1 MTMQAALFRDHVK
14 TDWTPPAELPR
25 LSEARV
31 VAIDLET
38 YDPHLRERGP
48 GWATR
53 DGHIVGIAVATDDG
67 HSWYLPMRHE
77 VGGGNIAPEV
87 VLRWARDELTREG
100 QLKVG
105 ANLIYDL
112 GWLRAEGVEVPGPYY
127 DVQWAEA
134 LLDEHRDSYSLD
146 AIARDYGLGGK
157 ETDELYDWCAR
168 AYGGRADD
176 RQRANIYRAPASLVG
191 PYAER
196 DAALPLLIRERQL
209 PRLRELDLLGLLD
222 LEHRLIPLLL
232 AMRFRGVRIRED
244 WRRVRDELRTRMRV
258 PEGVE
263 IWAASSLA
271 AYCERKGITYPRTAK
286 GAPSFTKQWLEKHL
300 PEIAEARKIDKACSV
315 FFDSYMGKAVR
326 GRIHCEFLPLKTTD
340 GGTVSGRMASRQPNL
355 QNIPSRDPELG
366 PLIRSLFIPEEGCL
380 WAKLDYSQIEYR
392 LLAHYARGEGA
403 DDVREAYRRD
413 PRTDFHARV
422 AEMSGLDRKS
432 AKGLNFGMI
441 YGQGL
446 ATTAATLGVS
456 LAEAERFREKYFSDA
471 PFVKYTFDWVSRVAA
486 RRGWIRSIG
495 GRYHRFPYWEP
506 MDRRDEGWLPYDEA
520 RRKWGHRIRR
530 ARTHKALNALLQ
542 GSAADIMKMAMV
554 KIWESGVCDVLG
566 PPHLTVH
573 DELDF
578 SVPDTKEGREALEE
592 ARRIMET
599 CIELRVPLVVD
610 VELGPSWGEV
620 Q

>member
-1 MTMQAALFRDHVK
+1 MMQGSLFRERIK
-14 TDWTPPAELPR
+14 SDWTPPAELPR
-25 LSEARV
+25 LREARV
-31 VAIDLET
+31 VSIDLET
-38 YDPHLRERGP
+38 YDPHLQERGP

-53 DGHIVGIAVATDDG
+53 DGHIVGIAVATEDG
-67 HSWYLPMRHE
+67 GRWYLPMRHE
-77 VGGGNIAPEV
+77 VGGGNIDPQV
-87 VLRWARDELTREG
+87 VLRWAKDELTREG

-112 GWLRAEGVEVPGPYY
+112 GWLAAEGVRIPPPYY

-134 LLDEHRDSYSLD
+134 LLDEHRESYSLD
-146 AIARDYGLGGK
+146 AIAKDYGLGGK
-157 ETDELYDWCAR
+157 DTAELYDWCAR
-168 AYGGRADD
+168 AYGGRADH
-176 RQRANIYRAPASLVG
+176 RQRANIYRAPAALVG
-191 PYAER
+191 PYAEQ
-196 DAALPLLIRERQL
+196 DADLPLRIRERQI
-209 PRLRELDLLGLLD
+209 PRIRELDLERLLD

-244 WRRVRDELRTRMRV
+244 WRRVRDELRARMQV

-271 AYCERKGITYPRTAK
+271 AYCERKGISYPRTAK
-286 GAPSFTKQWLEKHL
+286 GQPSFTKAWLEKHL
-300 PEIAEARKIDKACSV
+300 PEIAAARRIDKACSV
-315 FFDSYMGKAVR
+315 FFDGYMGKAVN
-326 GRIHCEFLPLKTTD
+326 GRIHCEFHPLRGD
-340 GGTVSGRMASRQPNL
+340 RGGTVSGRFSSSNPNL

-403 DDVREAYRRD
+403 DAVREAYRRD

-446 ATTAATLGVS
+446 LTTAQTLGVS
-456 LAEAERFREKYFSDA
+456 VEEAQAFREQYFKDA
-471 PFVKYTFDWVSRVAA
+471 PFVKFTFDWVSRVAS

-506 MDRRDEGWLPYDEA
+506 MDAHDAGWLPREQA
-520 RRKWGHRIRR
+520 LRKWGHRIRR

-554 KIWESGVCDVLG
+554 QIWESGVCDVLG
-566 PPHLTVH
+566 APHLTVH

-578 SVPDTKEGREALEE
+578 SMPDTPEGREAIAEVK
-592 ARRIMET
+592 RIMET
-599 CIELRVPLVVD
+599 CIELQVPLVVD

-620 Q
+620 S